1 MDWIDL
7 YLQIMRD
14 EYAKDPPAYSFQ
26 KATKKDLQYIEKNS
40 KLEDPFDTYGMKKES
55 YLAFQ
60 KGNARLI
67 KCVSE
72 YGEIL
77 ILSMDNSPFEPQWN
91 TWWRAVRLLSP
102 KKKVRIL
109 MYGHPKKREFPSE
122 GPIGPEHINGGS
134 AYRCDPG
141 SILIYRKEEA
151 TRVLLHELLHAS
163 CSDPY
168 YKDTPYIEADTE
180 AWAEILLCGMEARG
194 DLALWKT
201 LFGKQISWAKGQTE
215 VLEKR
220 YFVKTPESYA
230 WRYTIGRLEVWKM
243 LGIDVEGY
251 KPSKANSLRLTLCE
265 PKNT

>member
-1 MDWIDL
+1 MDWIDF
-7 YLQIMRD
+7 YLEILRE
-14 EYAKDPPAYSFQ
+14 EYKKHPPAYLFV
-26 KATKKDLQYIEKNS
+26 KPTKKDLLYIEKNS
-40 KLEDPFDTYGMKKES
+40 KLDDPFDTYGMKKES

-60 KGNARLI
+60 KGKAKLI

-77 ILSMDNSPFEPQWN
+77 VLSMNDSPFEPQWN
-91 TWWRAVRLLSP
+91 TYWRAVRLLSP

-109 MYGHPKKREFPSE
+109 MFGHPRKRVFPE
-122 GPIGPEHINGGS
+122 KGPIGPEHINGGS
-134 AYRCDPG
+134 AYRCDPR

-180 AWAEILLCGMEARG
+180 AWAEILLCGMEAQG
-194 DLALWKT
+194 DLSLWKI
-201 LFGKQISWAKGQTE
+201 LFGKQIAWAKGQTYI
-215 VLEKR
+215 LEKR

-230 WRYTIGRLEVWKM
+230 WRYTLGRLEVWKM
-243 LGIDVEGY
+243 LGIDVDRY
-251 KPSKANSLRLTLCE
+251 KPSNATSLRLTLCE